1 MKLYDDMIDGGFD
14 AVPDFE
20 SGFESDHRTEGLVY
34 AQVFSPRSEWC
45 LDNNTTPRSNQS
57 C

>member
-1 MKLYDDMIDGGFD
+1 MKLYDDMIDAG
-14 AVPDFE
+14 P
-20 SGFESDHRTEGLVY
+20 GFESDHRTEGLVY